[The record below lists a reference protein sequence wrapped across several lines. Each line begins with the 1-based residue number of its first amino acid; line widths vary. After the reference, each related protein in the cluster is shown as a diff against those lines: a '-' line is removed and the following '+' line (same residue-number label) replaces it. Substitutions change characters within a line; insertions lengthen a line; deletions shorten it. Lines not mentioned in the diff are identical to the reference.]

1 MSITRHLEVIF
12 CDDIRE
18 ELGNK
23 LSFMGVYSAD
33 MTVPVVPI
41 ILNKLCIVVRAI
53 TENYDRF
60 ESLKVS
66 VFQGDDNV
74 ELISTGQIVLPDANL
89 DSNKSPLQVIQL
101 TFMLSPFQIDKE
113 TTIRVQAITE
123 REELN
128 SVGLIVHVPQA
139 GTH

>member
-53 TENYDRF
+53 TENSDPF

-66 VFQGDDNV
+66 IFQGDDSV
-74 ELISTGQIVLPDANL
+74 ELITTGQIVLPDANL

-113 TTIRVQAITE
+113 TTISVQAITE

-128 SVGLIVHVPQA
+128 SVGLIVHVPKA

>member
-113 TTIRVQAITE
+113 TTISVQAITE

>member
-41 ILNKLCIVVRAI
+41 ILNNLCIVVRAI
-53 TENYDRF
+53 TENSDPF

-66 VFQGDDNV
+66 VFQGDDSV

-113 TTIRVQAITE
+113 ATIRVQAITE

>member
-53 TENYDRF
+53 TENSDPF

-66 VFQGDDNV
+66 VFQGDDRV

-101 TFMLSPFQIDKE
+101 TFMLSPFQVDKE

-128 SVGLIVHVPQA
+128 SVGLIVHMAQS

>member
-18 ELGNK
+18 EVGNK

-53 TENYDRF
+53 TENSDPF

-66 VFQGDDNV
+66 VFQGDDRI
-74 ELISTGQIVLPDANL
+74 ELITTGQIALPDANL

-139 GTH
+139 GSH